1 MSFGKTISRN
11 FSSVSRMALAAALG
25 LGLVAVSPAEAQRGK
40 KADEAAAAPEQRK
53 LKLSKPVQKIA
64 GEAQKLQAASDHAG
78 AMAKL
83 AEADALPK
91 EDDDAEILGKLRL
104 QSAVALKDNTAIE
117 ATLSALTDLG
127 TLPPPEQIQYLA
139 FVANLALQRQ
149 DYVKAASF
157 YDKHNA
163 LQPNDPGIL
172 VNAAETY
179 NRVGDTAKAI
189 VTLKAAI
196 AAKKA
201 AGEQAEESWYKRRV
215 SIAVDSKNQAE
226 QTDAFIDWVRAYPSP
241 DSWRDAVLLTR
252 DSFTGLD
259 DQTLLDFG
267 RFQAASNSLA
277 GERDFVEY
285 ADTALNRGFPGEASA
300 AIDSGIAKNML
311 DRNKPLIKELKAVAD
326 SKAAADKAGLASAEK
341 EVGTNARLALVTGDA
356 FYGFANYAKAA
367 ELYKKA
373 QGAANVDAAT
383 VNLRLG
389 AALAMSGDKVA
400 AAEAFNAVQGG
411 PRAALA
417 KYWLAFIG
425 A

>member
-1 MSFGKTISRN
+1 MIFGKN
-11 FSSVSRMALAAALG
+11 LGSVSRVALAAALG
-25 LGLVAVSPAEAQRGK
+25 LGLVAVSPAAAQRAK
-40 KADEAAAAPEQRK
+40 KQDEAAAPEQRK

-64 GEAQKLQAASDHAG
+64 GEAQKLQAAGDNVG

-91 EDDDAEILGKLRL
+91 QDDDAEILGKLRL
-104 QSAVALKDNTAIE
+104 QSAVAMKDNTAIE
-117 ATLSALTDLG
+117 AALTELTDLG
-127 TLPPPEQIQYLA
+127 TLPQDEQIKYLA

-149 DYVKAASF
+149 DYVKAANF

-163 LQPNDPGIL
+163 LQPNDPAIL

-179 NRVGDTAKAI
+179 SRVGDKAKAI
-189 VTLKAAI
+189 AALKAAI
-196 AAKKA
+196 DAKAA
-201 AGEQAEESWYKRRV
+201 AGEKAEESWYRRRV

-226 QTDAFIDWVRAYPSP
+226 QTSAFIDWVKAYPSP

-259 DQTLLDFG
+259 AQTLLDFS
-267 RFQAASNSLA
+267 RFQAASKSLA

-285 ADTALNRGFPGEASA
+285 ADTALNRGFPGEAKA
-300 AIDSGIAKNML
+300 AIDDGIARNML
-311 DRNKPLIKELKAVAD
+311 DRNKPLIKELKSVAD
-326 SKAAADKAGLASAEK
+326 TKAATDKAGLAAAEK
-341 EVGTNARLALVTGDA
+341 EVGSNAKLALATGDA
-356 FYGFANYAKAA
+356 FYGFAEYAKAA
-367 ELYKKA
+367 EIYKKA
-373 QGAANVDAAT
+373 QGDASVDAAT

-389 AALAMSGDKVA
+389 AALAMAGDKVA

-411 PRAALA
+411 PRGALA